1 MSRVGQSPIPIPDGV
16 EVNVAD
22 DRCTARGKLGE
33 RSLALAEDV
42 AVAVEGDRILVT
54 PRNDSLNARKL
65 WGTTRSLI
73 DSLVTGVAQG
83 FTRHLHINGVGYRAR
98 MEGEELVMQLGYS
111 REVRYSTPA
120 GATIQCPEPNR
131 ITVYGPD
138 KQRVG
143 QIAAEIRAF
152 RPPEPYKGKGIK
164 YADEVVFRKEGKK
177 K

>member
-16 EVNVAD
+16 EVNVAA
-22 DRCTARGKLGE
+22 DRCTAKGKLGE
-33 RSLALAEDV
+33 RSLALVEDV
-42 AVAVEGDRILVT
+42 VVAVEEGQIVVK
-54 PRNDSLNARKL
+54 PRNDSLRARKL

-98 MEGEELVMQLGYS
+98 VEGGELVMQLGYS
-111 REVRYSTPA
+111 REIRYPTPD
-120 GATIQCPEPNR
+120 GVTIECPEATR
-131 ITVYGPD
+131 IAVNGSD

-164 YADEVVFRKEGKK
+164 YAEEEVLRKEGKK

>member
-22 DRCTARGKLGE
+22 DRCTAKGALGE
-33 RSLALAEDV
+33 RSFTFAEDV
-42 AVAVEGDRILVT
+42 TVAVEEGRIVIS
-54 PRNDSLNARKL
+54 PRDDSLRARKL

-83 FTRHLHINGVGYRAR
+83 FARHLHINGVGYRAR
-98 MEGEELVMQLGYS
+98 MEGEELVLQLGYS
-111 REVRYSTPA
+111 HEIRYSA
-120 GATIQCPEPNR
+120 LDGVTIQCPEPNR
-131 ITVYGPD
+131 IAVNGPD

-143 QIAAEIRAF
+143 QVAAEIRAF

-164 YADEVVFRKEGKK
+164 YADEEVLRKEGKK